1 MVVHI
6 YINHIPSMGV
16 RQKGIIKKMSKKIII
31 PPLCN
36 SFSMDFPF
44 QKTQQPLSL
53 APVKVTIP
61 SYPEEGEEKSR
72 FPIDY
77 IQKLTDLNN
86 IFYLLFSDSEKK
98 YLQTKYPKVDLTEKK
113 ASNLVS
119 KFANSHLPVLEE
131 LNAMV
136 LSAQNPSSVP
146 QILEKAKVTQSLPQ
160 WFQQTT
166 NQQPNEKA
174 LVLNLICICSLA
186 LAKNQQLI
194 FDIIKSTVD
203 VLPSLA
209 KKYYFATTL
218 LLSQSFKDKDTEK
231 LVFTMCPSI
240 VVSFQPSFD
249 FLLYGGLP
257 PALKSESELIEK
269 YGLFNELQRY
279 ISTGKMKV
287 ESNNQDARQFL
298 INFAQ
303 LIPDYIQSSLKLYRQ
318 ISRFVTSPV
327 SIQAIFDDSTPAEN
341 EKDCD
346 ATSLFIIAS
355 FFMIHEYLYSSNFFD
370 ADIFAYFLDKANITQ
385 YFLQSITK
393 DPNSIVMTQYDYPI
407 MEALIIIYGYL
418 VGHLLQNSPFRVSA
432 NITEKAL
439 RQITSSAESSQNEAI
454 CSSVAFVVSRCLN
467 WVPKTIKNTEKLDTT
482 LISFVFMHLEK
493 FELYEKYYGDDS
505 AVPETLASKT
515 YIPNLQQHAKDIGLS
530 IFQSIN

>member
-1 MVVHI
+1 
-6 YINHIPSMGV
+6 
-16 RQKGIIKKMSKKIII
+16 
-31 PPLCN
+31 
-36 SFSMDFPF
+36 MDFPF
-44 QKTQQPLSL
+44 QKIQQPLSL

-61 SYPEEGEEKSR
+61 SYPDEGEEKKV
-72 FPIDY
+72 FPVDY
-77 IQKLTDLNN
+77 IQKLTDLKT

-98 YLQTKYPKVDLTEKK
+98 HLQSKYPKVELTEKK
-113 ASNLVS
+113 ASNLSS

-136 LSAQNPSSVP
+136 LSYQVPSIVP
-146 QILEKAKVTQSLPQ
+146 QILEKAKITQSLPQ

-174 LVLNLICICSLA
+174 LVLNLICICSLS

-194 FDIIKSTVD
+194 LDIVKSAID

-209 KKYYFATTL
+209 KKYYFAITL
-218 LLSQSFKDKDTEK
+218 LISQTFKDKDTEN
-231 LVFTMCPSI
+231 LVFTMIPCIS
-240 VVSFQPSFD
+240 SFIEYLPPNYD

-257 PALKSESELIEK
+257 PALQSEKELIEK
-269 YGLFNELQRY
+269 YGLFNELQKY
-279 ISTGKMKV
+279 ITTGDMKTD
-287 ESNNQDARQFL
+287 SNNADARQFL
-298 INFAQ
+298 VQFAQ
-303 LIPDYIQSSLKLYRQ
+303 YIPEYIQSSIKLYRK
-318 ISRFVTSPV
+318 ISRFISSPV
-327 SIQAIFDDSTPAEN
+327 SIQSIFDDSTPAEN

-355 FFMIHEYLYSSNFFD
+355 FFVIHEYLYSSNFFD
-370 ADIFAYFLDKANITQ
+370 ADIFGYFLDKQSITQ
-385 YFLQSITK
+385 YFFQSITK
-393 DPNSIVMTQYDYPI
+393 ETDAIVKTQYEYPI

-439 RQITSSAESSQNEAI
+439 RQITSTAEASNNPTV

-467 WVPKTIKNTEKLDTT
+467 WVPKTIKNTEKMDAS

-493 FELYEKYYGDDS
+493 FELYEKYYGEDS
-505 AVPETLASKT
+505 AIPETLASKT
-515 YIPNLQQHAKDIGLS
+515 YIPNLQQHAKSIGLN
-530 IFQSIN
+530 INQW